1 MLMATISKYRNRKV
15 SKFSGLCR
23 TSKVKDLA
31 LTYRAIGITVGLVL
45 LVMNGNCAG
54 KQTRAL
60 INL

>member
-1 MLMATISKYRNRKV
+1 MLMGTISKYRNRKV

-23 TSKVKDLA
+23 TSKVTDLA

-45 LVMNGNCAG
+45 LVINGYCAG